1 MEPKRRREAT
11 LAVVVLLLAIAAFAA
26 YETLSG
32 DTRPSAA
39 GTVASNERARSLP
52 TGNRATAP
60 AKQNGSQA
68 SSTDGARQEAPQ
80 VHLGELE
87 SDRPEPTAVA
97 RDIFR
102 FRVKP
107 PPPPPPPPRAAVG
120 PQLPPPPPPP
130 PPIPPIALKF
140 IGVVET
146 PAPGRRVAVLSDG
159 RGAPVYG
166 HEGETVLG
174 QYRILRIGAESIEM
188 SYLDGRGRQTI
199 RLSGS

>member
-11 LAVVVLLLAIAAFAA
+11 LALVVVLLGVVAFAA
-26 YETLSG
+26 YQTLSTPA
-32 DTRPSAA
+32 DRPSAA
-39 GTVASNERARSLP
+39 ATPTSKPQAGSTGSPQAGQPARAPGS
-52 TGNRATAP
+52 ATA
-60 AKQNGSQA
+60 
-68 SSTDGARQEAPQ
+68 GAQEAPQ
-80 VHLGELE
+80 VHLEALVSE
-87 SDRPEPTAVA
+87 RPEPVGSAA

-107 PPPPPPPPRAAVG
+107 PPPPPPPPRPIVG
-120 PQLPPPPPPP
+120 PQPPPPPPP
-130 PPIPPIALKF
+130 PPPVPPIALKF
-140 IGVVET
+140 IGVVDS
-146 PAPGRRVAVLSDG
+146 PPPGKRVAVLSDG

>member
-1 MEPKRRREAT
+1 MEPKRQRELT
-11 LAVVVLLLAIAAFAA
+11 LAVVVVLLGVVAFAA
-26 YETLSG
+26 YQTLS
-32 DTRPSAA
+32 TPSPSVDRTVTSNGQGRTTA
-39 GTVASNERARSLP
+39 GTPPAAAR
-52 TGNRATAP
+52 TATAR
-60 AKQNGSQA
+60 
-68 SSTDGARQEAPQ
+68 GAAQMEAPQ
-80 VHLGELE
+80 VHLEALDT
-87 SDRPEPTAVA
+87 DRPEPGESA

-107 PPPPPPPPRAAVG
+107 PPPPPPPPRPAVG

-140 IGVVET
+140 IGVVDP
-146 PAPGRRVAVLSDG
+146 PAPGKRVAVLSDG
-159 RGAPVYG
+159 RGSPVYG
-166 HEGETVLG
+166 REGDTVLG